1 LRYFVRRDSAEAD
14 TGETVETDTVP
25 PESAWRAPSQPAHH
39 APPAQPGFQPP
50 PTQSYAYRSDGARP
64 DPYQDTYPQ
73 PPLAEASQPAADQQ
87 SQIDEIRVRLR
98 EFRQAVRDLSENRT
112 RRRYF

>member
-1 LRYFVRRDSAEAD
+1 
-14 TGETVETDTVP
+14 
-25 PESAWRAPSQPAHH
+25 
-39 APPAQPGFQPP
+39 
-50 PTQSYAYRSDGARP
+50 
-64 DPYQDTYPQ
+64 
-73 PPLAEASQPAADQQ
+73 LAEASQPAADQQ